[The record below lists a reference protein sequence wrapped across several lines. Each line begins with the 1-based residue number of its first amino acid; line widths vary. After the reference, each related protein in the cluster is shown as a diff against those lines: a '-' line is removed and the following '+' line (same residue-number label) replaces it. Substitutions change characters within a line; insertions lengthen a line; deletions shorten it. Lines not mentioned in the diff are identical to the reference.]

1 MSRLMSKCLENCWWL
16 CNANRNYILTHLI
29 NVYKSIKLSW
39 KWVKTR
45 KQILLFHWRCR
56 NFNTPSLVKPSTK
69 IGNSL
74 RRFKHSNNSHA
85 TLNIFETAVD
95 TEKFAPGKMFARN
108 RAIRQFFCFSIP
120 FFVLELYA
128 IKVQGLFGFR
138 RQKTR
143 GYLKGRGNYSST
155 AFNECRISDDCWSFT
170 RISMSIIPRRII
182 WSLTETIY

>member
-1 MSRLMSKCLENCWWL
+1 MVLGSLLRRQNIGNITKRVVLMSKYLENCWWL
-16 CNANRNYILTHLI
+16 CNTNRNYILTHLI

-95 TEKFAPGKMFARN
+95 TEKFAPDKMFARN
-108 RAIRQFFCFSIP
+108 RAIRQFFL
-120 FFVLELYA
+120 FFHTFFCSRV
-128 IKVQGLFGFR
+128 IRDQS
-138 RQKTR
+138 TR
-143 GYLKGRGNYSST
+143 FVWIQETKDKG
-155 AFNECRISDDCWSFT
+155 IS
-170 RISMSIIPRRII
+170 
-182 WSLTETIY
+182 